1 MNNIVF
7 IKYKKRFCLTLMI
20 GLFILING
28 IAVSITKSWNSDHI
42 IALVLG
48 NLLLVA
54 AYFYFIGIFRLS
66 KKLFAPKNEMEII
79 DESVSKKILS
89 NKFLGSSA
97 RDLYFAL
104 SFYDSCS

>member
-28 IAVSITKSWNSDHI
+28 IALSITKSWNSDHI

-54 AYFYFIGIFRLS
+54 AYFILLGFLDYQKNFLLQKMKWKSLTSLS
-66 KKLFAPKNEMEII
+66 VK
-79 DESVSKKILS
+79 
-89 NKFLGSSA
+89 
-97 RDLYFAL
+97 
-104 SFYDSCS
+104 